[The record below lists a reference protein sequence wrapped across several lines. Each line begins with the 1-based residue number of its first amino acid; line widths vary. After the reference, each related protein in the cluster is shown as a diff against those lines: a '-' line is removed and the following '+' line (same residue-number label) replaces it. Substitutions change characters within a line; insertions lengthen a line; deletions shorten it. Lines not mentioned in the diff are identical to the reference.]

1 MFKVSHIIKCGRGK
15 EKFEISVYT
24 HIYIYIYQEPYR
36 TMPFSVVR
44 PGLEAS
50 LRSATS
56 YKII

>member
-1 MFKVSHIIKCGRGK
+1 MFKVSPIIKCGRGK

-24 HIYIYIYQEPYR
+24 HIYQEPYR
-36 TMPFSVVR
+36 TMLFSVVR

-56 YKII
+56 YKIV